1 MNAMIIGNFYHLSCL
16 SDKKIKKNIIISQK
30 IKVVLKQGLYVSNSL
45 IFWFSQYDSFFLTKK
60 VDD

>member
-16 SDKKIKKNIIISQK
+16 SDKKIIMISQK

>member
-16 SDKKIKKNIIISQK
+16 SDKKMKKKYNNIPK

-45 IFWFSQYDSFFLTKK
+45 IF
-60 VDD
+60 